1 MASIIGRK
9 AEISELSAR
18 YNSGKSEFI
27 AIYGRRRVGKTFL
40 IKEYFKNHFAFQ
52 HTALSLVDKKSGQR
66 TEQLKHFF
74 YSLRQYGWE
83 GEQQPSSWLEAFF
96 LLKQLLGQKDDG
108 SRQVVFIDELPWM
121 DTPGSG
127 FVTALESFWN
137 GWGDCRDNLMLVV
150 CGSATS
156 WMSNRLI
163 NDKGGLYGR
172 LTDVIKLEPFTLS
185 ECAQFYEANGINLSR
200 YDITEGYMIL
210 GGIPYYMDYFAKGF
224 SLAQNIDNLFFKKN
238 AKLKDEFSRLF
249 RSVFINPE
257 MKMKIV
263 RALGT
268 CHKGLTREQ
277 IVQKTN
283 IKGGGTLSES
293 LAALEESDFLVKY
306 VPYGCSKRAVHYKLS
321 DNFCWFWLHF
331 MEQDRKQEDFWQV
344 NENKPAVRSWCG
356 IAFEEVCF
364 NHIRQIKQALGISG
378 VTTRISSFIE
388 QGDNHSEGMQIDMI
402 IDRDDRVLN
411 LCEMKFIQSD
421 FAVDRDYSRKIANR
435 VQFLL
440 QKENRTI
447 HSTLITTY
455 GLKYNEY
462 SGSFQ
467 KTITLDDLF
476 VG

>member
-1 MASIIGRK
+1 SLII
-9 AEISELSAR
+9 SWFSFSCL
-18 YNSGKSEFI
+18 Y
-27 AIYGRRRVGKTFL
+27 
-40 IKEYFKNHFAFQ
+40 
-52 HTALSLVDKKSGQR
+52 R
-66 TEQLKHFF
+66 THVK
-74 YSLRQYGWE
+74 
-83 GEQQPSSWLEAFF
+83 
-96 LLKQLLGQKDDG
+96 
-108 SRQVVFIDELPWM
+108 
-121 DTPGSG
+121 
-127 FVTALESFWN
+127 
-137 GWGDCRDNLMLVV
+137 
-150 CGSATS
+150 
-156 WMSNRLI
+156 
-163 NDKGGLYGR
+163 
-172 LTDVIKLEPFTLS
+172 LT
-185 ECAQFYEANGINLSR
+185 
-200 YDITEGYMIL
+200 
-210 GGIPYYMDYFAKGF
+210 
-224 SLAQNIDNLFFKKN
+224 
-238 AKLKDEFSRLF
+238 
-249 RSVFINPE
+249 
-257 MKMKIV
+257 
-263 RALGT
+263 
-268 CHKGLTREQ
+268 
-277 IVQKTN
+277 
-283 IKGGGTLSES
+283 
-293 LAALEESDFLVKY
+293 
-306 VPYGCSKRAVHYKLS
+306 

-411 LCEMKFIQSD
+411 LCEMKFVQSD